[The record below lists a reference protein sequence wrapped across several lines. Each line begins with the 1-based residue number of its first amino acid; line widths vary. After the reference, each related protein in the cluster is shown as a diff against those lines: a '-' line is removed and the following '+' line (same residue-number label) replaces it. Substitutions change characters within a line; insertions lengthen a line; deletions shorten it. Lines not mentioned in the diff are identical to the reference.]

1 MSVASAQTRDVVAL
15 ARSEAPFLVGGTGV
29 PGEGNVFDGETLT
42 SYYLPAWIDYLDGSR
57 YVLGIG
63 SAARLSA
70 DRIDL
75 EGVSLEIVAA
85 GPGSRPIQAALMV
98 FRPSPD
104 CQATLYMDRADTATA
119 HVSQGMV
126 EVYTVTGEYVGVT
139 SGGEAKTFSYVNG
152 ELRVQENRGPLE
164 MARILLRELN
174 YTFRLEAAVPPFG
187 SKRRELSDRL
197 MASTGGVLMV
207 DADVRG
213 FALASANNDESQ
225 TIDPDRVRREAA
237 AVSRE
242 IHHSVGWHRFGCGKP
257 TCISATGAVAS
268 NPFGGDARLVAPQP
282 PGCLLCDPEALLE

>member
-85 GPGSRPIQAALMV
+85 GPGSRPIQAALME

-139 SGGEAKTFSYVNG
+139 SAGEAKTFSYLNA

-174 YTFRLEAAVPPFG
+174 YTIRLEAAVPPFG

-197 MASTGGVLMV
+197 VASTGGVLMV

-213 FALASANNDESQ
+213 FALASTNDDENQ

-257 TCISATGAVAS
+257 TCIGATGVVAG

-282 PGCLLCDPEALLE
+282 PGCLLCNPEGLLE

>member
-15 ARSEAPFLVGGTGV
+15 ARSEAPFLVDGTGV

-126 EVYTVTGEYVGVT
+126 EVYTVTGEYVGVI

-213 FALASANNDESQ
+213 FTLASANDNENQ

-257 TCISATGAVAS
+257 TCIGATGVVAG

-282 PGCLLCDPEALLE
+282 RGCLLCNPEGPLE